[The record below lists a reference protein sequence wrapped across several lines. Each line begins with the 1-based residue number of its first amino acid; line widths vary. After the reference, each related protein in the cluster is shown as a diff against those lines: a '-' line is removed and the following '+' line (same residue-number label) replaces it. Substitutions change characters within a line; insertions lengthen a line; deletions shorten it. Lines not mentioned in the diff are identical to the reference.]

1 MKNKKEIKVVVQIKN
16 RFVSV
21 NSLYKSRILYK
32 AGKPIPSTYK
42 NPKAVQIEREI
53 REQLRAV
60 DFSDY
65 IEWLRDTPGFKL
77 QIQFVFKRN
86 ITNSDTSN
94 YVKSLEDIFTR
105 FIKEDLG
112 IDNYD
117 DSKNVEV
124 YSVKSIIPKSKHEYA
139 CISLSESGFNVR
151 LDKEDKPQRFF
162 LGGTT
167 AGTEWRDEVIPELKK
182 RGLEFFDPR
191 VEDWNDEARKK
202 EEEEKEKCDTMLFLI
217 TPEMKGVFSVAEI
230 INSSWEVVSSGNGFV
245 YFGIL
250 DNGEW
255 DEPRWRSLQATLEMV
270 EEISQ
275 GNSRIKCGVVKKS
288 VEILDL

>member
-1 MKNKKEIKVVVQIKN
+1 MKNKKELKFFITTTEKI
-16 RFVSV
+16 VSV
-21 NSLYKSRILYK
+21 NSMYQAGIKYIGGKPRPYIYKSKK
-32 AGKPIPSTYK
+32 A
-42 NPKAVQIEREI
+42 ERFSNEVLD
-53 REQLRAV
+53 QLMAL

-65 IEWLRDTPGFKL
+65 IDWFKNTNL
-77 QIQFVFKRN
+77 FSLTISFVVKSN
-86 ITNSDTSN
+86 ITRRDVQNMQ
-94 YVKSLEDIFTR
+94 KLI
-105 FIKEDLG
+105 IDLITKYIRENLG
-112 IDNYD
+112 VEKFD
-117 DSKNVEV
+117 DSLFT
-124 YSVKSIIPKSKHEYA
+124 SVHFYKSIIPKASKEYC
-139 CISLSESGFNVR
+139 CIQITESQDK
-151 LDKEDKPQRFF
+151 LIIDKEDKPQRFF

-167 AGTEWRDEVIPELKK
+167 AGTGWRDEVIPELKK
-182 RGLEFFDPR
+182 RGLKFFDPR

-217 TPEMKGVFSVAEI
+217 TPEMKGVFSVAEV

-275 GNSRIKCGVVKKS
+275 GNSRIKYGIINKP
-288 VEILDL
+288 VEILNL

>member
-1 MKNKKEIKVVVQIKN
+1 MSKELKLLVQIKN

-21 NSLYKSRILYK
+21 NSLYKSRIIYK
-32 AGKPIPSTYK
+32 GGKPIPSTYK

-65 IEWLRDTPGFKL
+65 LDWLRYTPGFKL

-94 YVKSLEDIFTR
+94 YVKNLEDILTR

-112 IDNYD
+112 IENYD
-117 DSKNVEV
+117 DSRHIEV
-124 YSVKSIIPKSKHEYA
+124 YSVKSIIPKAKNEYA
-139 CISLSESGFNVR
+139 CISLSESRFNVR

-167 AGTEWRDEVIPELKK
+167 AGTGWRDEIIPELKS
-182 RGLEFFDPR
+182 RGLDYFDPR
-191 VEDWNDEARKK
+191 VPDWTEEARQK

-217 TPEMKGVFSVAEI
+217 TPEMQGVFSIAEV
-230 INSSWEVVSSGNGFV
+230 INSSWEVVSSGSGFV
-245 YFGIL
+245 YFAIL
-250 DNGEW
+250 EDGW

-270 EEISQ
+270 KEISQ
-275 GNSRIKCGVVKKS
+275 GNSRIKYGVIKKPI
-288 VEILDL
+288 EILDL